1 MAVQDLSSNLKLL
14 CSYGRSV
21 SDVCRRASI
30 NRHQFERY
38 LSGASSPSMQTL
50 RRICDFFGLEDH
62 EILLD
67 HRTFSGLVR
76 MRPPRL
82 QRTLDRNALFME
94 TLAGEPDLATS
105 QRYVGFYHLYFQPDR
120 QIDEIHRCLMRVQL
134 IDRTLISKTL
144 ERYPRG
150 AAGLPSAVKY
160 TGIVMPHHN
169 RLIAMDRQV
178 NSRDSVFFSILYG
191 TAYSELTYLSG
202 LVMGVTPDASET
214 TYCLRT
220 VWHYLGREVDLR
232 HRLRQCGQ
240 LPLDSP
246 EISEYLRYCIS
257 NDINEGDEAFMPRA

>member
-1 MAVQDLSSNLKLL
+1 MSVQDLPNNLRLL
-14 CSYGRSV
+14 CGYGRSV
-21 SDVCRRASI
+21 SDICRRAGI

-38 LSGASSPSMQTL
+38 LGGTTTPSMHTL

-62 EILLD
+62 ELLLD
-67 HRTFSGLVR
+67 HRTFSELVR

-82 QRTLDRNALFME
+82 QRTLDRNAAFME
-94 TLAGEPDLATS
+94 ALAGEPDLPTS

-120 QIDEIHRCLMRVQL
+120 QIHEIHRCLMRVKL

-160 TGIVMPHHN
+160 TGIILPHHG

-178 NSRDSVFFSILYG
+178 NSQNSVFFSILYSS
-191 TAYSELTYLSG
+191 AYSELTYLSG

-220 VWHYLGREVDLR
+220 VWHYLGTEVDLR
-232 HRLRQCGQ
+232 HRLAQCGQ
-240 LPLDSP
+240 LPFNSP

-257 NDINEGDEAFMPRA
+257 NDLGAGDDAFTPRA